1 MLLHQSTWHEVEE
14 YLSRSSGIIIPT
26 GSIEQHGPNGLIGT
40 DSICSEVIAR
50 DIGDRFN
57 VLIGP
62 TITLGV
68 AQFNLGFPGSVS
80 VRPTT
85 LIALIEDYVRSL
97 VRSGFDHFYF
107 LNGHGGNLAPAR
119 AAFQEIYTEASLR
132 QTADEKPIRCRIRSW
147 WELPETNSLR
157 HELFGEWEGVHA
169 TPSEVA
175 ITQHVYPEAI
185 KVRDM
190 SEPEQVDEA
199 YLRDHPSDDHF
210 DAHHH
215 RERFPDG
222 RIGSDP
228 SLASPDAGK
237 RLIDCAVEEL
247 GEDFRAFLA
256 ES

>member
-14 YLSRSSGIIIPT
+14 YLSRSSGIIIPI

-40 DSICSEVIAR
+40 DSICSEAIAR

-57 VLIGP
+57 VLVGP

-132 QTADEKPIRCRIRSW
+132 QTAEEKPIRCRIRSW
-147 WELPETNSLR
+147 
-157 HELFGEWEGVHA
+157 
-169 TPSEVA
+169 
-175 ITQHVYPEAI
+175 
-185 KVRDM
+185 
-190 SEPEQVDEA
+190 
-199 YLRDHPSDDHF
+199 
-210 DAHHH
+210 
-215 RERFPDG
+215 
-222 RIGSDP
+222 
-228 SLASPDAGK
+228 
-237 RLIDCAVEEL
+237 
-247 GEDFRAFLA
+247 
-256 ES
+256 